1 MHTLPMRERRSIRVK
16 RWLRTHVRSVLRE
29 NASPLRTSAGLAL
42 GAFIGILP
50 SFLVGTPIAFFLAG
64 RLTLNRAAA
73 VVGTFFTNPLTAPIF
88 YSISTPSRSSD
99 AWAARERFRGCG
111 LPLNHP
117 PLRRGV
123 SGRQRDV
130 RIRLR
135 LHLRP
140 ARLCLPSLSGRP
152 RFTGAVMGARVDSG
166 RNFLRDPVQ
175 ST

>member
-73 VVGTFFTNPLTAPIF
+73 MVGTFFTNPLTAPIF
-88 YSISTPSRSSD
+88 YSISTHLGLQMLGQQESVSAGAAFPSIIRHYG
-99 AWAARERFRGCG
+99 AAFLVGNATFASAFAFTCG
-111 LPLNHP
+111 LLAYAF
-117 PLRRGV
+117 LLF
-123 SGRQRDV
+123 RDA
-130 RIRLR
+130 
-135 LHLRP
+135 P
-140 ARLCLPSLSGRP
+140 
-152 RFTGAVMGARVDSG
+152 DS
-166 RNFLRDPVQ
+166 PEQ
-175 ST
+175 